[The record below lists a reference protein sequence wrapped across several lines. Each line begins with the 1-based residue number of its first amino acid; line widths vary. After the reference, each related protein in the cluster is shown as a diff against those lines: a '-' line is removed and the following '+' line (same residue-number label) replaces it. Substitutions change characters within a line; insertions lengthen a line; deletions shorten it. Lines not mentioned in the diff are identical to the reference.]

1 MPFNGIHN
9 LRAANESVKLEMW
22 QLQEIERCTKD
33 PIYFIRHYV
42 YINTKDEGTQLMKTY
57 PFQDEAIRRFL
68 KYRFN
73 INRWSRQVGKSTI
86 VRAFILWYAMF
97 HEDQLIAMLANKL
110 MLAKEQLQLLRESY
124 LNLPFWLQPG
134 VKLWN
139 KMSIQF
145 ANGCRIIIA
154 ASSSD
159 GIRGFSPNLLYLD
172 EFAFLRPGMADEFMA
187 SVFPTISSGKK
198 TRVIITS
205 CVTPDTIVYTPNGM
219 CEVGEFL
226 DRDRPRGG
234 YVVPEYSVAGFREEP
249 NKGCVM
255 HNEGVVPT
263 IRVTT
268 RYAELEGSEMHKYFA
283 CKNGKYGFY
292 RAHELEDGD
301 FLAIRY
307 GMDLW
312 GNDMIDYKDTTPS
325 SKRANRIGDVDMITP
340 DLAYL
345 FGLYI
350 AEGNITLNPGRAQLD
365 ITCGDDVTPLFNRLN
380 LRYYANPDGIHY
392 SISSRSLIQLFLH
405 VGFDTS
411 KHAKEK
417 VIPARLMK
425 MSKECTRAMLQG
437 MYDGDGCADNGTHY
451 RIMYASTS
459 LRLVEQVRAILLN
472 FGILTELRQR
482 ITKPTKRVK
491 VCSTIYNL
499 TISRYSMVNK
509 FFTDIG
515 FRFDRKQSRYSP
527 NKEPSRIGDQ
537 LDLIPYSVPALKEFK
552 RNIKTGRKAFKIGWV
567 HRGKLHQSRSMMLKL
582 KNTYKSRYSLDNSI
596 FDYVRDDIIWVPI
609 SKITHGKNF
618 VADFSLNDTSD
629 EQWCHSVIYQGI
641 LGHNTPCGMNH
652 FYRMWE
658 DAVDEATATAHDLQA
673 KYVRSTVLW
682 NEVPGRD
689 EQWGLDEKLRCGEE
703 RFRQEY
709 ECEFIGSAVTLIDY
723 RTLQHLH
730 PDKPMAHP
738 RIPDDYQLRIY
749 GRPLNPQQME
759 MDESVY
765 IAALDTGYGM
775 RQDYHVLQIL
785 YARSSTKLEQVL
797 TLSSNSVTVEDFCA
811 VSFALLRKYHF
822 PALTIEYNG
831 GSGALAYQTM
841 TAALQ
846 YPNMVDYDSY
856 FRGMYSTTTT
866 KSQAVMLL
874 KTYIQKNYLI
884 IHDEKT
890 INELMSF
897 TRPTKNTWGASGGN
911 HDDHVTSLYWA
922 VYHAYS
928 PYFQGKMEEISWD
941 DVVRTVFAPAAE
953 IADMRNVAEQVR
965 NPQIAQEQRGIAEL
979 AGNQRML
986 PQVQPQ
992 PVQAT
997 VYAGVPQQY
1006 QYGPPQGYQPNMQQP
1021 YQAYPPGYNHMQ
1033 QHPAYQQQQYQ
1044 YPGRYPQDYGYPQ
1057 QVQGPPMASRI

>member
-1 MPFNGIHN
+1 MPFNGIYN

-205 CVTPDTIVYTPNGM
+205 TP
-219 CEVGEFL
+219 
-226 DRDRPRGG
+226 
-234 YVVPEYSVAGFREEP
+234 A
-249 NKGCVM
+249 
-255 HNEGVVPT
+255 
-263 IRVTT
+263 
-268 RYAELEGSEMHKYFA
+268 
-283 CKNGKYGFY
+283 
-292 RAHELEDGD
+292 
-301 FLAIRY
+301 
-307 GMDLW
+307 
-312 GNDMIDYKDTTPS
+312 
-325 SKRANRIGDVDMITP
+325 
-340 DLAYL
+340 
-345 FGLYI
+345 
-350 AEGNITLNPGRAQLD
+350 
-365 ITCGDDVTPLFNRLN
+365 
-380 LRYYANPDGIHY
+380 
-392 SISSRSLIQLFLH
+392 
-405 VGFDTS
+405 
-411 KHAKEK
+411 
-417 VIPARLMK
+417 
-425 MSKECTRAMLQG
+425 
-437 MYDGDGCADNGTHY
+437 
-451 RIMYASTS
+451 
-459 LRLVEQVRAILLN
+459 
-472 FGILTELRQR
+472 
-482 ITKPTKRVK
+482 
-491 VCSTIYNL
+491 
-499 TISRYSMVNK
+499 
-509 FFTDIG
+509 
-515 FRFDRKQSRYSP
+515 
-527 NKEPSRIGDQ
+527 
-537 LDLIPYSVPALKEFK
+537 
-552 RNIKTGRKAFKIGWV
+552 
-567 HRGKLHQSRSMMLKL
+567 
-582 KNTYKSRYSLDNSI
+582 
-596 FDYVRDDIIWVPI
+596 
-609 SKITHGKNF
+609 
-618 VADFSLNDTSD
+618 
-629 EQWCHSVIYQGI
+629 
-641 LGHNTPCGMNH
+641 GMNH

-785 YARSSTKLEQVL
+785 YAKSSTKLEQVL

-874 KTYIQKNYLI
+874 KTYIQKNYLL

-997 VYAGVPQQY
+997 VYADVPQQY

-1044 YPGRYPQDYGYPQ
+1044 YPGRYPQGYGYPQ
-1057 QVQGPPMASRI
+1057 QVQGLPMPSRV

>member
-205 CVTPDTIVYTPNGM
+205 TP
-219 CEVGEFL
+219 
-226 DRDRPRGG
+226 
-234 YVVPEYSVAGFREEP
+234 A
-249 NKGCVM
+249 
-255 HNEGVVPT
+255 
-263 IRVTT
+263 
-268 RYAELEGSEMHKYFA
+268 
-283 CKNGKYGFY
+283 
-292 RAHELEDGD
+292 
-301 FLAIRY
+301 
-307 GMDLW
+307 
-312 GNDMIDYKDTTPS
+312 
-325 SKRANRIGDVDMITP
+325 
-340 DLAYL
+340 
-345 FGLYI
+345 
-350 AEGNITLNPGRAQLD
+350 
-365 ITCGDDVTPLFNRLN
+365 
-380 LRYYANPDGIHY
+380 
-392 SISSRSLIQLFLH
+392 
-405 VGFDTS
+405 
-411 KHAKEK
+411 
-417 VIPARLMK
+417 
-425 MSKECTRAMLQG
+425 
-437 MYDGDGCADNGTHY
+437 
-451 RIMYASTS
+451 
-459 LRLVEQVRAILLN
+459 
-472 FGILTELRQR
+472 
-482 ITKPTKRVK
+482 
-491 VCSTIYNL
+491 
-499 TISRYSMVNK
+499 
-509 FFTDIG
+509 
-515 FRFDRKQSRYSP
+515 
-527 NKEPSRIGDQ
+527 
-537 LDLIPYSVPALKEFK
+537 
-552 RNIKTGRKAFKIGWV
+552 
-567 HRGKLHQSRSMMLKL
+567 
-582 KNTYKSRYSLDNSI
+582 
-596 FDYVRDDIIWVPI
+596 
-609 SKITHGKNF
+609 
-618 VADFSLNDTSD
+618 
-629 EQWCHSVIYQGI
+629 
-641 LGHNTPCGMNH
+641 GMNH

-738 RIPDDYQLRIY
+738 RIPDDYQLRVY

-874 KTYIQKNYLI
+874 KTYIQKNYLL

-965 NPQIAQEQRGIAEL
+965 NPQIVQEQRGLAEL

-997 VYAGVPQQY
+997 VYTGVPQQY
-1006 QYGPPQGYQPNMQQP
+1006 QYGPPQGYQPNMQQQ

-1033 QHPAYQQQQYQ
+1033 QHPAYQQQYQ
-1044 YPGRYPQDYGYPQ
+1044 YPGRYPQGHGYPQ
-1057 QVQGPPMASRI
+1057 QVQGPPMPSHV

>member
-1 MPFNGIHN
+1 
-9 LRAANESVKLEMW
+9 
-22 QLQEIERCTKD
+22 
-33 PIYFIRHYV
+33 
-42 YINTKDEGTQLMKTY
+42 
-57 PFQDEAIRRFL
+57 
-68 KYRFN
+68 
-73 INRWSRQVGKSTI
+73 
-86 VRAFILWYAMF
+86 
-97 HEDQLIAMLANKL
+97 
-110 MLAKEQLQLLRESY
+110 
-124 LNLPFWLQPG
+124 
-134 VKLWN
+134 
-139 KMSIQF
+139 
-145 ANGCRIIIA
+145 
-154 ASSSD
+154 
-159 GIRGFSPNLLYLD
+159 
-172 EFAFLRPGMADEFMA
+172 
-187 SVFPTISSGKK
+187 
-198 TRVIITS
+198 
-205 CVTPDTIVYTPNGM
+205 
-219 CEVGEFL
+219 
-226 DRDRPRGG
+226 
-234 YVVPEYSVAGFREEP
+234 
-249 NKGCVM
+249 
-255 HNEGVVPT
+255 
-263 IRVTT
+263 
-268 RYAELEGSEMHKYFA
+268 
-283 CKNGKYGFY
+283 
-292 RAHELEDGD
+292 
-301 FLAIRY
+301 
-307 GMDLW
+307 
-312 GNDMIDYKDTTPS
+312 
-325 SKRANRIGDVDMITP
+325 
-340 DLAYL
+340 
-345 FGLYI
+345 
-350 AEGNITLNPGRAQLD
+350 
-365 ITCGDDVTPLFNRLN
+365 
-380 LRYYANPDGIHY
+380 
-392 SISSRSLIQLFLH
+392 
-405 VGFDTS
+405 
-411 KHAKEK
+411 
-417 VIPARLMK
+417 
-425 MSKECTRAMLQG
+425 
-437 MYDGDGCADNGTHY
+437 
-451 RIMYASTS
+451 
-459 LRLVEQVRAILLN
+459 
-472 FGILTELRQR
+472 
-482 ITKPTKRVK
+482 
-491 VCSTIYNL
+491 
-499 TISRYSMVNK
+499 
-509 FFTDIG
+509 
-515 FRFDRKQSRYSP
+515 
-527 NKEPSRIGDQ
+527 
-537 LDLIPYSVPALKEFK
+537 
-552 RNIKTGRKAFKIGWV
+552 
-567 HRGKLHQSRSMMLKL
+567 
-582 KNTYKSRYSLDNSI
+582 
-596 FDYVRDDIIWVPI
+596 
-609 SKITHGKNF
+609 
-618 VADFSLNDTSD
+618 
-629 EQWCHSVIYQGI
+629 
-641 LGHNTPCGMNH
+641 MNH

-785 YARSSTKLEQVL
+785 YAKSSTKLEQVL

-856 FRGMYSTTTT
+856 FRGMYSTATT

-874 KTYIQKNYLI
+874 KTYIQKNYLL

-965 NPQIAQEQRGIAEL
+965 NPQIVQEQRGIAEL

-992 PVQAT
+992 PVRAT
-997 VYAGVPQQY
+997 VYDGVPQQY

-1033 QHPAYQQQQYQ
+1033 QHPAYQQQYQ
-1044 YPGRYPQDYGYPQ
+1044 YPERYPQGHGYPQ
-1057 QVQGPPMASRI
+1057 QVQGPPMPSHV

>member
-205 CVTPDTIVYTPNGM
+205 TP
-219 CEVGEFL
+219 
-226 DRDRPRGG
+226 
-234 YVVPEYSVAGFREEP
+234 A
-249 NKGCVM
+249 
-255 HNEGVVPT
+255 
-263 IRVTT
+263 
-268 RYAELEGSEMHKYFA
+268 
-283 CKNGKYGFY
+283 
-292 RAHELEDGD
+292 
-301 FLAIRY
+301 
-307 GMDLW
+307 
-312 GNDMIDYKDTTPS
+312 
-325 SKRANRIGDVDMITP
+325 
-340 DLAYL
+340 
-345 FGLYI
+345 
-350 AEGNITLNPGRAQLD
+350 
-365 ITCGDDVTPLFNRLN
+365 
-380 LRYYANPDGIHY
+380 
-392 SISSRSLIQLFLH
+392 
-405 VGFDTS
+405 
-411 KHAKEK
+411 
-417 VIPARLMK
+417 
-425 MSKECTRAMLQG
+425 
-437 MYDGDGCADNGTHY
+437 
-451 RIMYASTS
+451 
-459 LRLVEQVRAILLN
+459 
-472 FGILTELRQR
+472 
-482 ITKPTKRVK
+482 
-491 VCSTIYNL
+491 
-499 TISRYSMVNK
+499 
-509 FFTDIG
+509 
-515 FRFDRKQSRYSP
+515 
-527 NKEPSRIGDQ
+527 
-537 LDLIPYSVPALKEFK
+537 
-552 RNIKTGRKAFKIGWV
+552 
-567 HRGKLHQSRSMMLKL
+567 
-582 KNTYKSRYSLDNSI
+582 
-596 FDYVRDDIIWVPI
+596 
-609 SKITHGKNF
+609 
-618 VADFSLNDTSD
+618 
-629 EQWCHSVIYQGI
+629 
-641 LGHNTPCGMNH
+641 GMNH

-785 YARSSTKLEQVL
+785 YAKSSTKLEQVL

-874 KTYIQKNYLI
+874 KTYIQKNYLL

-965 NPQIAQEQRGIAEL
+965 NPQIVQEQRGIAEL
-979 AGNQRML
+979 AGNQRMI

-992 PVQAT
+992 PVRAT

-1033 QHPAYQQQQYQ
+1033 QHPAYQQQYQ
-1044 YPGRYPQDYGYPQ
+1044 YPGRYPQGHGYPQ
-1057 QVQGPPMASRI
+1057 QVHGLQMAPQV